1 MGEHELARAMLH
13 YALRHF
19 GVPPERARLL
29 VEDPASAELAA
40 EADRR

>member
-1 MGEHELARAMLH
+1 MGEQELARAMLH

-29 VEDPASAELAA
+29 IEDQASTELAA
-40 EADRR
+40 EAERR